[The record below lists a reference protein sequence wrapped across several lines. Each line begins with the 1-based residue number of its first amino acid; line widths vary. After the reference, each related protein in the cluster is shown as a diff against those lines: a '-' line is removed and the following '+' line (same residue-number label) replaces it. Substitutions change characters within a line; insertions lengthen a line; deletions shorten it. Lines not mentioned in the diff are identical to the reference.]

1 MQSSLSF
8 LQFVP
13 LAARPSRP
21 RVARAP
27 RRGPRARPLTSL
39 LLLCSALAGSTCA
52 CAGAHAQPATPSKTA
67 KAASAK
73 PPRNPAKALE
83 QGKELLHKS
92 NYADAEANL
101 RAALVG
107 KHRAEAETRLAE
119 LLVLTGRYDDA
130 LKAAKS
136 AAKDKQFKAEATT
149 YGAKALRHEGKLDEA
164 LALLETVEKE
174 PEARAARLLQGEIL
188 LEKGK
193 RSEAEAPLMTLI
205 EDYNS
210 DKITETDAAGLAMVG
225 RAAHLLRAPQDA
237 NDAFNQ
243 AERAKTGDIQTLLW
257 RAELFLEKYDPGHAE
272 EVIKEVLQ
280 QAPNHPEALVWMA
293 HVKLAQALD
302 FDAAVRLVNQAL
314 KVNPKLGNA
323 HFVLAGINLRDM
335 ELADADK
342 HLDDGLKFNPRD
354 LDLLSLKAAVR
365 FLADDDAGFQKAKR
379 RVLKLNPQYSRM
391 YQIIGEYA
399 EWEHRYDEIVAM
411 MREALK
417 IDSEDAKAE
426 AQLGLNLIRAGDDA
440 AGLKALQSAFDKD
453 GFNVRVYNTL
463 NLYEKTIPT
472 EYVTVKE
479 GQYTFRYHKDE
490 RAILE
495 RYIPGLM
502 RDAWKAMVKYYG
514 FTPSQPIGVELY
526 ADRQDFAIR
535 TSGLP
540 GTAIQ
545 GVCFGKTLASMSP
558 KNETFNVG
566 MTVWH
571 ELAHVFHIQMSKSHV
586 PRWFTEG
593 MAEYETIVARPE
605 WQREQDQDLY
615 SALRD
620 DRLPKLGNMN
630 KAFTRAEELSDIA
643 TAYYA
648 SSQIL
653 VMLGEKYGRAKLNQM
668 LELWG
673 EGKRT
678 PEVLKQALGKDST
691 ELDREFAAFTS
702 KLLGRYK
709 KQFMPITRTGP
720 FEAAEEAATKDP
732 KSAKAQ
738 TTYALALLRHGKAKQ
753 AEATLA
759 AALKID
765 PKFPDAIYI
774 QARIAM
780 AKRDARGAKR
790 LLEQLIADGND
801 GYSVRMALADLAEGT
816 GDVAG
821 MKAELQAA
829 HRLDPSMAEPLQALV
844 DLASKQKDHA
854 AELDALKKLAKLEQH
869 DPRVYR
875 RLMERLLEKKQL
887 AEARAAGEAAT
898 WADVEGMDTHRVF
911 GEVLLA
917 SKMVPRAIF
926 EGQSALLCPGR
937 PKDQA
942 KVHDLLARAYAAVPN
957 PKQAAKHR
965 KLAKS
970 VLSEA
975 SK

>member
-1 MQSSLSF
+1 MHPSSSASSKF
-8 LQFVP
+8 SGGAWRRRP
-13 LAARPSRP
+13 LA
-21 RVARAP
+21 
-27 RRGPRARPLTSL
+27 SL
-39 LLLCSALAGSTCA
+39 LLLCGALAGSTCA
-52 CAGAHAQPATPSKTA
+52 CAGAQAQPAAPSKPATPA
-67 KAASAK
+67 AK
-73 PPRNPAKALE
+73 PPRDPAKALA
-83 QGKELLHKS
+83 QGKDLLLKS
-92 NYADAEANL
+92 EYGEAEANL

-107 KHRAEAETRLAE
+107 KQKAEAETRLAE

-130 LKAAKS
+130 VAAAKS
-136 AAKDKQFKAEATT
+136 AAKSKQFKAEATT
-149 YGAKALRHEGKLDEA
+149 LAAKALRAEGKLDEA
-164 LALLETVEKE
+164 LSWLEKVEKD
-174 PEARAARLLQGEIL
+174 PDARAARLLQGEIL

-193 RSEAEAPLMTLI
+193 RSEAEASLMTLI

-210 DKITETDAAGLAMVG
+210 DKINDTDAAGLAMVG
-225 RAAHLLRAPQDA
+225 RAAHLLRSPQDA
-237 NDAFNQ
+237 NDAFNE
-243 AERAKTGDIQTLLW
+243 AERAKPGDIQTLLW

-272 EVIKEVLQ
+272 EVVKEVLT

-302 FDAAVRLVNQAL
+302 FDAATRLVKQAL
-314 KVNPKLGNA
+314 KINPKLGNA

-335 ELADADK
+335 ELADADQ
-342 HLDDGLKFNPRD
+342 HLDDGLKYNPRD

-365 FLADDDAGFQKAKR
+365 FLADDNVGFKQAKQK
-379 RVLKLNPQYSRM
+379 VLKLNPQYSRM
-391 YQIIGEYA
+391 FQIIGDYA
-399 EWEHRYDEIVAM
+399 EWEHRYDEIVEM

-426 AQLGLNLIRAGDDA
+426 AQLGLNLIRAGNDKE
-440 AGLKALQSAFDKD
+440 GLQALNSAFDKD
-453 GFNVRVYNTL
+453 KFNVRVFNTL
-463 NLYEKTIPT
+463 NLYEETIAKQ
-472 EYVTVKE
+472 YVSVQE
-479 GQYTFRYHKDE
+479 GQFTFRYYKKE
-490 RAILE
+490 KAILE

-526 ADRQDFAIR
+526 AERQDFAIR

-558 KNETFNVG
+558 YNETFNVG

-605 WQREQDQDLY
+605 WQREQDQDLFA
-615 SALRD
+615 ALRD

-653 VMLGEKYGRAKLNQM
+653 VMLGEKYGRAKLNKM
-668 LELWG
+668 LELWA

-678 PEVLKQALGKDST
+678 PEVLKLALGKDST
-691 ELDREFAAFTS
+691 ELDQEFAAFS
-702 KLLGRYK
+702 GKLLGRYK
-709 KQFMPITRTGP
+709 TQFMPIRRTGP
-720 FEAAEEAATKDP
+720 FEDAEDAAKKAPSDAR
-732 KSAKAQ
+732 AQ
-738 TTYALALLRHGKAKQ
+738 TVYALALLRQGKAKQ
-753 AEATLA
+753 ADSALQ
-759 AALKID
+759 AALKAD
-765 PKFPDAIYI
+765 PKFPDAIFL
-774 QARIAM
+774 QAQLAL
-780 AKRDARGAKR
+780 AKRDAAEGKR
-790 LLEQLIADGND
+790 LLKQLITNGND
-801 GYSVRMALADLAEGT
+801 GYAVRMMLADIAEGT
-816 GDVAG
+816 GDAAG
-821 MKAELQAA
+821 MKSELEAA
-829 HRLDPSMAEPLQALV
+829 SKLDPSMAEPVQALV
-844 DLASKQKDHA
+844 DLATKTKDEA
-854 AELDALKKLAKLEQH
+854 AELDGLRKLAKLEQH

-875 RLMERLLEKKQL
+875 RLMEKLLEKKEL
-887 AEARAAGEAAT
+887 AEARAAGEAGT
-898 WADVEGMDTHRVF
+898 WADLEGMDTHRVF

-926 EGQSALLCPGR
+926 EGQSALLCKGR

-957 PKQAAKHR
+957 AKEAAKHR
-965 KLAKS
+965 KLAKE
-970 VLSEA
+970 VLKKA
-975 SK
+975 K